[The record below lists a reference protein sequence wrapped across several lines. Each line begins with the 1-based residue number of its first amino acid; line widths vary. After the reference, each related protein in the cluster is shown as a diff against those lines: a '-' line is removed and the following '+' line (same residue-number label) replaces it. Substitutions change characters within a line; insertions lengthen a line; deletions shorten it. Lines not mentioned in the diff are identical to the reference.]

1 MIAGRWLRRLPVVSG
16 GMSSPAGRSRL
27 SREKPSRLVV
37 KCGSSLLMHPE
48 TGAND
53 VYITGLAGEIAH
65 LLRDG
70 IQVVLVASGAIA
82 MGRCVLGEFGDDS
95 TLARQVL
102 AAVGQTPLM
111 TTFASRFEKFGINVA
126 QALLSRGSLN
136 QRDGYLNARN
146 TLMELMGRGI
156 LTIVNEN
163 DVVATEELQIGDNDS
178 LAALVA
184 NLVDADLLVMLTDV
198 DGYLATDDEGR
209 TTVVPSVEHITPEMI
224 AAAGGAG
231 SAAGTG
237 GMRTKL
243 EAAGLATSHGATVIV
258 GPGILERCL
267 TRIVAG
273 EAIGTTFVATG
284 DRRESRKRWMLT
296 DLALRGRVMVDA
308 GAADALAKA
317 GRSLLPAGIVEQ
329 AGEFG
334 RGDLVAVVGPDGTV
348 VAHGLTN
355 YAAADL
361 QHIAGRD
368 SRQIAAI
375 LGFEYGA
382 EIIHRNNLVLIGTSV
397 TS

>member
-1 MIAGRWLRRLPVVSG
+1 
-16 GMSSPAGRSRL
+16 
-27 SREKPSRLVV
+27 
-37 KCGSSLLMHPE
+37 MHPE

-82 MGRCVLGEFGDDS
+82 MGRCVLGDSGGDS

-111 TTFASRFEKFGINVA
+111 TTFAARFDKFGINVA

-156 LTIVNEN
+156 LPIVNEN

-184 NLVDADLLVMLTDV
+184 NLVDSDLLVMLTDV

-209 TTVVPSVEHITPEMI
+209 TLVVPSVEHISPEMI

-231 SAAGTG
+231 SAARTG

-243 EAAGLATSHGATVIV
+243 EAAALATSHGATVVV
-258 GPGILERCL
+258 GPGSLERCL

-308 GAADALAKA
+308 GAADALARA
-317 GRSLLPAGIVEQ
+317 GRSLLPAGVVDQ
-329 AGEFG
+329 QGEFG
-334 RGDLVAVVGPDGTV
+334 RGDLVAVVGPDGAV

-355 YAAADL
+355 YPAADL
-361 QHIAGRD
+361 QRIAGKD
-368 SRQIAAI
+368 SRQIAAV
-375 LGFEYGA
+375 LGFEHGA

>member
-1 MIAGRWLRRLPVVSG
+1 
-16 GMSSPAGRSRL
+16 
-27 SREKPSRLVV
+27 
-37 KCGSSLLMHPE
+37 MHPE

-82 MGRCVLGEFGDDS
+82 MGRCVLGDSGGDS

-111 TTFASRFEKFGINVA
+111 TTFAARFDKFGINVA

-156 LTIVNEN
+156 LPIVNEN

-184 NLVDADLLVMLTDV
+184 NLVDSDLLVMLTDV

-209 TTVVPSVEHITPEMI
+209 TLVVPSVEHISPEMI
-224 AAAGGAG
+224 AAAGGAGSAARTADRLEQAAETTAPAAPAPG

-243 EAAGLATSHGATVIV
+243 EAAALATSHGATVVV
-258 GPGILERCL
+258 GPGSLERCL

-308 GAADALAKA
+308 GAADALARA
-317 GRSLLPAGIVEQ
+317 GRSLLPAGVVDQ
-329 AGEFG
+329 QGEFG
-334 RGDLVAVVGPDGTV
+334 RGDLVAVVGPDGAV

-355 YAAADL
+355 YPAADL
-361 QHIAGRD
+361 QRIAGKD
-368 SRQIAAI
+368 SRQIAAV
-375 LGFEYGA
+375 LGFEHGA